1 MRLGEDACGPV
12 APVAPAPAAPS
23 GAARTRGA
31 AGGRMRAEYR
41 LLAGALAAGALITAT
56 AGCAQSSDPVDPI
69 ERLGR
74 KAAQK
79 VGPHA
84 PPPAPGADG
93 GPGAVRLAPQ
103 PREMCPGEERPARD
117 LEPGGGP
124 GGGLGVNARAQL

>member
-12 APVAPAPAAPS
+12 APV
-23 GAARTRGA
+23 GAARARRA
-31 AGGRMRAEYR
+31 AGGRGRAEYR
-41 LLAGALAAGALITAT
+41 LLAGALAAGALIT

-84 PPPAPGADG
+84 PPPVSRPEHR
-93 GPGAVRLAPQ
+93 PGAVRLAPQ
-103 PREMCPGEERPARD
+103 PREMCPGEEPREGRPVMD
-117 LEPGGGP
+117 TGPGGP
-124 GGGLGVNARAQL
+124 GGNAGARL